1 MAAEHDMGRQ
11 PLPCDK
17 INARL
22 SERKLP
28 VPSSPRT
35 AAAVPQFWRD
45 AALPFIEV
53 RAIADGRKVRYGLH
67 AHSTF
72 SIGAVTGGRSTYL
85 NGRTLEQIGAGAVV
99 VVNPDVAHACNPAKD
114 AAWAYRMF
122 YLDVDWLAQL
132 QQDLGF
138 HADRGFRAFEQTL
151 SVRPDLFAGLN
162 QLYLLL
168 TDVDE
173 STLRKESAITA
184 YFSTLQQTLN
194 PAPPSGR
201 EPNHRLARAA
211 EYIDDNYTRTL
222 RLEEICV
229 AADLSPSYLIR
240 AFRQQYG
247 MTPHAYVMNRRI
259 EFSRAQLRRGR
270 AIAEVAADAGF
281 ADQAHLQRAFR
292 QFVAATPGQYRGNA

>member
-1 MAAEHDMGRQ
+1 M
-11 PLPCDK
+11 PSLPISCD
-17 INARL
+17 A
-22 SERKLP
+22 S
-28 VPSSPRT
+28 
-35 AAAVPQFWRD
+35 PQFWRD

-53 RAIADGRKVRYGLH
+53 RAIADGRKVRYGRH

-85 NGRTLEQIGAGAVV
+85 NGNTLQHIGAGAVV
-99 VVNPDVAHACNPAKD
+99 VVNPEVVHACNPAE
-114 AAWAYRMF
+114 AAPWAYRMF

-138 HADRGFRAFEQTL
+138 GANHSFHAFEQTL
-151 SVRPDLFAGLN
+151 STQPELFAGLN
-162 QLYLLL
+162 QLYALLI
-168 TDVDE
+168 DARED
-173 STLRKESAITA
+173 TLRKESAIVA
-184 YFSTLQQTLN
+184 YFSALQQALN
-194 PAPPSGR
+194 PAPAAGGR

-211 EYIDDNYTRTL
+211 GFIDDNYTRPL
-222 RLEEICV
+222 RLDEICA

-247 MTPHAYVMNRRI
+247 MTPHAYIVNRRI
-259 EFSRAQLRRGR
+259 EFSRAQLRRGH
-270 AIAEVAADAGF
+270 AIADVAAEAGF

>member
-1 MAAEHDMGRQ
+1 M
-11 PLPCDK
+11 
-17 INARL
+17 
-22 SERKLP
+22 
-28 VPSSPRT
+28 
-35 AAAVPQFWRD
+35 PQFWRD
-45 AALPFIEV
+45 DALPFVEV

-85 NGRTLEQIGAGAVV
+85 NGRTLEPIGAGTVV
-99 VVNPDVAHACNPAKD
+99 VVNPEVAHACNPAKD
-114 AAWAYRMF
+114 APWAYRMF
-122 YLDVDWLAQL
+122 YLDVDWLAQR

-138 HADRGFRAFEQTL
+138 NAGQGFRAFEQTL
-151 SVRPDLFAGLN
+151 SLRPDLFAGLN
-162 QLYLLL
+162 RLYSLL
-168 TDVDE
+168 TDMHE

-184 YFSTLQQTLN
+184 WFSTLQQTLN
-194 PAPPSGR
+194 PAPCSGR

-211 EYIDDNYTRTL
+211 EYIDDNYTRAL
-222 RLEEICV
+222 RLDEICA

-247 MTPHAYVMNRRI
+247 MTPHAYVVNRRI

-292 QFVAATPGQYRGNA
+292 QFVAATPGQYRGNG

>member
-1 MAAEHDMGRQ
+1 
-11 PLPCDK
+11 
-17 INARL
+17 
-22 SERKLP
+22 
-28 VPSSPRT
+28 VPSSPRRT
-35 AAAVPQFWRD
+35 ETVPQFWRD
-45 AALPFIEV
+45 DALPFIEV

-72 SIGAVTGGRSTYL
+72 SIGAVTGGHSTYL
-85 NGRTLEQIGAGAVV
+85 NGRTLEHIGAGAVV
-99 VVNPDVAHACNPAKD
+99 VVNPEVAHACNPAKD
-114 AAWAYRMF
+114 APWAYRMF

-132 QQDLGF
+132 QQELGF
-138 HADRGFRAFEQTL
+138 SAHQGFREFEQTL

-162 QLYLLL
+162 QLYTLL
-168 TDVDE
+168 TDSGVD
-173 STLRKESAITA
+173 TLRKESAITA

-194 PAPPSGR
+194 PAPAAGR

-211 EYIDDNYTRTL
+211 EYIDDNYTRAL
-222 RLEEICV
+222 KLEEIC
-229 AADLSPSYLIR
+229 AAANLSPSYLIR
-240 AFRQQYG
+240 AFRQHYG
-247 MTPHAYVMNRRI
+247 MTPHAYVVNRRI